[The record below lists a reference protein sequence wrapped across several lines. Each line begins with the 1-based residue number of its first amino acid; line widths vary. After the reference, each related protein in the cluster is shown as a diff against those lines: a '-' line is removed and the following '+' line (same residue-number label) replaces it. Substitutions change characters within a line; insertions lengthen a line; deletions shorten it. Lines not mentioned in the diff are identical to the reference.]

1 MSLFKSLKS
10 KKSEMS
16 ALEKRV
22 LTLKSKRINC
32 VYEDFGDFL
41 AQMKLDCKSVI
52 KLTPVNYYALKNEY
66 IEAHWFYTE
75 NYDECYV
82 KFTSYKDDKV
92 TGKSEIFK
100 VDSEILVR
108 FFAKVGIIIKLSGD
122 N

>member
-1 MSLFKSLKS
+1 MSLLK
-10 KKSEMS
+10 KLRRKNSEMS
-16 ALEKRV
+16 LLEKRV

-32 VYEDFGDFL
+32 VYQDFDEFI
-41 AQMKLDCKSVI
+41 AQMKSDTKSVVT
-52 KLTPVNYYALKNEY
+52 LSPVNYYALKNEY

-82 KFTSYKDDKV
+82 KFTSYKDDRV

-100 VDSEILVR
+100 VESEILVR